1 MGKGINSS
9 RKILASVI
17 AALVA
22 GGVGGAAAQAQA
34 QAQPS
39 AIEEISV
46 TGSRIR
52 VSGMQTPTPVTT
64 MAAEEMELLSSG
76 TLMDQ

>member
-1 MGKGINSS
+1 MGKGLNSS

-22 GGVGGAAAQAQA
+22 GGVGVAAA

-76 TLMDQ
+76 TLMDQLD